1 MKNLKSVELLLLDVD
16 GVLTDG
22 SIIYGDDSVE
32 VKTFN
37 VKDGLGIRLLIE
49 HGINV
54 GIVTGR
60 RSKAL
65 SRRCGD
71 LGIKLLFDGVRDK
84 GKLLG
89 QITKET
95 GVDPRNMTFVGD
107 DLPDITLMKLVGF
120 SIAVSDAHETVVNI
134 ADMVTLAKGGAGAV
148 REVCEAILRAKA
160 LWTSIIK
167 QDYNALP

>member
-22 SIIYGDDSVE
+22 SIIYDDNFVE
-32 VKTFN
+32 IKTFN

-65 SRRCGD
+65 SRRCED
-71 LGIKLLFDGVRDK
+71 LGIDLIYDGVKDK
-84 GKLLG
+84 AGLLG
-89 QITKET
+89 QITKRT
-95 GVDPRNMTFVGD
+95 GVDARNMAFVGD
-107 DLPDITLMKLVGF
+107 DLPDIALMKQVGF
-120 SIAVSDAHETVVNI
+120 SIAVSDAHETVINI
-134 ADMVTLAKGGAGAV
+134 ADMVTIAKGGFGAV
-148 REVCEAILRAKA
+148 REVCEAILRAKD
-160 LWTSIIK
+160 LWAWILK
-167 QDYNALP
+167 QDYNALS